1 MAVINEILS
10 FLLCHQIYFNFSAME
25 DQYNFIS
32 ALSSTRNKF
41 LFTVVL
47 NISGSLTETSRQKYP
62 SPLLFPL
69 LHHHHLL
76 YLLLTFQDDIVLLSS
91 FSPNS

>member
-1 MAVINEILS
+1 MYTVLRSHGKLGSSTRPMAVINEILS

-47 NISGSLTETSRQKYP
+47 NISGSLTETSR
-62 SPLLFPL
+62 
-69 LHHHHLL
+69 
-76 YLLLTFQDDIVLLSS
+76 
-91 FSPNS
+91 